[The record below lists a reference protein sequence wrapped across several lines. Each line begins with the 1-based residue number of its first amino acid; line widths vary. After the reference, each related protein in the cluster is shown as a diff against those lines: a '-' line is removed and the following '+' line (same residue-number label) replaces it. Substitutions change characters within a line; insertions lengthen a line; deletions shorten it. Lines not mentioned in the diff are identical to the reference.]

1 MRGGWSGLSWQRARE
16 EGVRMSS
23 PKGEERK
30 GAPQGRLV
38 CSLLWEGARRESGLL
53 SAVRSGPNEG
63 KGGAAGKEER
73 PGTISPV
80 ASCCGEE
87 EKPKGGASCRL
98 ENGKKV
104 GLLSRLLP

>member
-1 MRGGWSGLSWQRARE
+1 MKE
-16 EGVRMSS
+16 
-23 PKGEERK
+23 K
-30 GAPQGRLV
+30 
-38 CSLLWEGARRESGLL
+38 
-53 SAVRSGPNEG
+53 
-63 KGGAAGKEER
+63 GAAGKEEG

-80 ASCCGEE
+80 ARCCGEE